1 MAKADNLQTDLRQ
14 VMPKL
19 GGDAPG
25 ADWPKQGAAL
35 GLTVD
40 EVLRIPALQGA
51 AVVAGYAGLDR
62 LISRVNVM
70 EVPDVLPW
78 TNADQLLLTTGYPL
92 RQAGDLAEFVRELH
106 DRGLA
111 ALGIKLNRYL
121 DSLPP
126 EAVEVADEI
135 GFPIISLPDG
145 IGFDEI
151 LNQVLTRVLNR
162 RAEDLDR
169 NEQMVGDLVDIVISG
184 GDLTKVC
191 DGLVQVLAD
200 GAVVTTMDGRVL
212 ASSTADGLTGDG
224 LTLDQM
230 LMLPAFDR
238 TGRLRVEAEPT
249 GVVTVDDDQRH
260 RLLVPVLA
268 RGRHE
273 GRLLV
278 VSRAALGV
286 AEVHMVEWAAAA
298 AALVLTKQQ
307 AVAGVE
313 NKYRADF
320 LRDALVGRAGSAER
334 VVGHAHSL
342 GWNLDRPL
350 VVVVANVDDRGAA
363 PLDPLEERSLQE
375 RFSWAWSQAVHAAD
389 PTSPVAGYAQEA
401 VAVIGVDERTS
412 TEALERTVSRFARA
426 VRGDG
431 GGGRRS
437 FTTGISRPI
446 TDVTDLPRAYAEA
459 GEAVV
464 VGRRLHGNGSVTP
477 FGSLGVF
484 RLLSQV
490 DPDEL
495 RAFAVETLGPLAT
508 GEVAD
513 ADDLR
518 LTLSVLLDNNLN
530 VAETSRA
537 LHFHYNTL
545 RYRITKL
552 EQLLGPFTTDPHR
565 RFSLALALHVVQMRG
580 L

>member
-1 MAKADNLQTDLRQ
+1 MVNHDNTTVDVRQ

-19 GGDAPG
+19 SPTEAR
-25 ADWPKQGAAL
+25 
-35 GLTVD
+35 GLSVS
-40 EVLRIPALQGA
+40 EVLELPALAGA
-51 AVVAGYAGLDR
+51 TVLAGAGGLER
-62 LISRVNVM
+62 LVSRVNVM

-78 TNADQLLLTTGYPL
+78 TNPDQLLLTTGYPL
-92 RQAGDLAEFVRELH
+92 RQTGDLGSFVADLH
-106 DRGLA
+106 ARGLA

-121 DSLPP
+121 DELPA
-126 EAVEVADEI
+126 EALRRADELDFPLI
-135 GFPIISLPDG
+135 GLPDG

-151 LNQVLTRVLNR
+151 LNQVLSRVLNR
-162 RAEDLDR
+162 RAGDLAR
-169 NEQMVGDLVDIVISG
+169 NEQVVGDLVDIVISG
-184 GDLTKVC
+184 GDLSTVC
-191 DGLVQVLAD
+191 AGLVTALASA
-200 GAVVTTMDGRVL
+200 AVVTTIDGRVL
-212 ASSTADGLTGDG
+212 ASAVADGVE
-224 LTLDQM
+224 LDTV
-230 LMLPAFDR
+230 LGLPAFDR
-238 TGRLRVEAEPT
+238 TGRLRVEDEPT
-249 GVVTVDDDQRH
+249 GIIVSDQPGFQ
-260 RLLVPVLA
+260 RLLVPVLV

-278 VSRAALGV
+278 VHDTLLPTHV
-286 AEVHMVEWAAAA
+286 PMVEWAAAA

-307 AVAGVE
+307 AVAAVE

-320 LRDALVGRAGSAER
+320 LRDALVGRAGPPER

-342 GWNLDRPL
+342 GWHLDRPV
-350 VVVVANVDDRGAA
+350 VVVVATVDQSAT
-363 PLDPLEERSLQE
+363 PLDAMEERSLQE
-375 RFSWAWSQAVHAAD
+375 RFSRAWSQAVHEAD
-389 PTSPVAGYAQEA
+389 PEAPVAGYAQEV
-401 VAVIGVDERTS
+401 VAVIGIAADTP
-412 TEALERTVSRFARA
+412 TESLERTVGRFARS

-446 TDVTDLPRAYAEA
+446 TTIGDLPRAYAEA
-459 GEAVV
+459 TESVV

-495 RAFAVETLGPLAT
+495 RNFALETLGPLAST
-508 GEVAD
+508 DLPD
-513 ADDLR
+513 AEDLR
-518 LTLSVLLDNNLN
+518 QTLSVLLEHNMN

-552 EQLLGPFTTDPHR
+552 EQILGPFTTDSHR
-565 RFSLALALHVVQMRG
+565 RFSLALALHVIQMRG

>member
-1 MAKADNLQTDLRQ
+1 MVNHDNTTVDVRQ

-19 GGDAPG
+19 SPTETR
-25 ADWPKQGAAL
+25 
-35 GLTVD
+35 GLSVS
-40 EVLRIPALQGA
+40 EVLELPALAGA
-51 AVVAGYAGLDR
+51 TVLAGAGGLAR
-62 LISRVNVM
+62 LVSRVNVM

-78 TNADQLLLTTGYPL
+78 TNPDQLLLTTGYPL
-92 RQAGDLAEFVRELH
+92 RQTGDLGSFVADLH
-106 DRGLA
+106 ARGLA

-121 DSLPP
+121 DELPA
-126 EAVEVADEI
+126 EALRRADELDFPLI
-135 GFPIISLPDG
+135 GLPDG

-151 LNQVLTRVLNR
+151 LNQVLSRVLNR
-162 RAEDLDR
+162 RAGDLAR
-169 NEQMVGDLVDIVISG
+169 NEQVVGDLVDIVISG
-184 GDLTKVC
+184 GDLSTVC
-191 DGLVQVLAD
+191 AGLVTALASA
-200 GAVVTTMDGRVL
+200 AVVTTMDGRVL
-212 ASSTADGLTGDG
+212 ASAVADGVD
-224 LTLDQM
+224 LDAV
-230 LMLPAFDR
+230 LGLPAFDR
-238 TGRLRVEAEPT
+238 TGRLRVEDEPT
-249 GVVTVDDDQRH
+249 GIIVSDQPSFQ
-260 RLLVPVLA
+260 RLLVPVLV

-278 VSRAALGV
+278 VHDTLLSTHV
-286 AEVHMVEWAAAA
+286 PMVEWAAAA

-307 AVAGVE
+307 AVAAVE

-320 LRDALVGRAGSAER
+320 LRDALVGRAGPPER

-342 GWNLDRPL
+342 GWHLDRPV
-350 VVVVANVDDRGAA
+350 VVVVATVDQSAT
-363 PLDPLEERSLQE
+363 PLDAMEERSLQE
-375 RFSWAWSQAVHAAD
+375 RFSRAWSQAVHEAD
-389 PTSPVAGYAQEA
+389 PEAPVAGYAQEV
-401 VAVIGVDERTS
+401 VAVIGIAADTP
-412 TEALERTVSRFARA
+412 TESLERTVGRFARS

-446 TDVTDLPRAYAEA
+446 TTIGDLPRAYAEA
-459 GEAVV
+459 TESVV

-495 RAFAVETLGPLAT
+495 RNFALETLGPLAST
-508 GEVAD
+508 DLPD
-513 ADDLR
+513 AEDLR
-518 LTLSVLLDNNLN
+518 QTLSVLLEHNMN

-552 EQLLGPFTTDPHR
+552 EQILGPFTTDSHR
-565 RFSLALALHVVQMRG
+565 RFSLALALHVIQMRG

>member
-1 MAKADNLQTDLRQ
+1 MVNHDNTTVDVRQ

-19 GGDAPG
+19 SPTETR
-25 ADWPKQGAAL
+25 
-35 GLTVD
+35 GLSVS
-40 EVLRIPALQGA
+40 EVLELPALAGA
-51 AVVAGYAGLDR
+51 TVLAGAGGLAR
-62 LISRVNVM
+62 LVSRVNVM

-78 TNADQLLLTTGYPL
+78 TNPDQLLLTTGYPL
-92 RQAGDLAEFVRELH
+92 RQTGDLGSFVADLH
-106 DRGLA
+106 ARGLA

-121 DSLPP
+121 DELPA
-126 EAVEVADEI
+126 EALRRADELDFPLI
-135 GFPIISLPDG
+135 GLPDG

-151 LNQVLTRVLNR
+151 LNQVLSRVLNR
-162 RAEDLDR
+162 RAGDLAR
-169 NEQMVGDLVDIVISG
+169 NEQVVGDLVDIVISG
-184 GDLTKVC
+184 GDLSTVC
-191 DGLVQVLAD
+191 AGLVTALASA
-200 GAVVTTMDGRVL
+200 AVVTTMDGRVL
-212 ASSTADGLTGDG
+212 ASAVADGVE
-224 LTLDQM
+224 LDTV
-230 LMLPAFDR
+230 LGLPAFDR
-238 TGRLRVEAEPT
+238 TGRLRVEDEPT
-249 GVVTVDDDQRH
+249 GIIVSDQPGFQ
-260 RLLVPVLA
+260 RLLVPVLV

-278 VSRAALGV
+278 VHDTLLPTHV
-286 AEVHMVEWAAAA
+286 PMVEWAAAA

-307 AVAGVE
+307 AVAAVE

-320 LRDALVGRAGSAER
+320 LRDALVGRAGPPER

-342 GWNLDRPL
+342 GWHLDRPV
-350 VVVVANVDDRGAA
+350 VVVVATVDQSAT
-363 PLDPLEERSLQE
+363 PLDAMEERSLQE
-375 RFSWAWSQAVHAAD
+375 RFSRAWSQAVHEAD
-389 PTSPVAGYAQEA
+389 PEAPVAGYAQEV
-401 VAVIGVDERTS
+401 VAVIGIAADTP
-412 TEALERTVSRFARA
+412 TESLERTVGRFARS

-446 TDVTDLPRAYAEA
+446 TTIGDLPRAYAEA
-459 GEAVV
+459 TESVV

-495 RAFAVETLGPLAT
+495 RNFALETLGPLAST
-508 GEVAD
+508 DLPD
-513 ADDLR
+513 AEDLR
-518 LTLSVLLDNNLN
+518 QTLSVLLEHNMN

-552 EQLLGPFTTDPHR
+552 EQILGPFTTDSHR
-565 RFSLALALHVVQMRG
+565 RFSLALALHVIQMRG

>member
-1 MAKADNLQTDLRQ
+1 MVNHDNTTVDVRQ

-19 GGDAPG
+19 SPTEARGLSVSEVLELPALAGATVLAG
-25 ADWPKQGAAL
+25 AD
-35 GLTVD
+35 GL
-40 EVLRIPALQGA
+40 A
-51 AVVAGYAGLDR
+51 R
-62 LISRVNVM
+62 LVSRVNVM

-78 TNADQLLLTTGYPL
+78 TNPDQLLLTTGYPL
-92 RQAGDLAEFVRELH
+92 RQTGDLGSFVADLH
-106 DRGLA
+106 ARGLA

-121 DSLPP
+121 DELPA
-126 EAVEVADEI
+126 EALRRADELDFPLI
-135 GFPIISLPDG
+135 GLPDG

-151 LNQVLTRVLNR
+151 LNQVLSRVLNR
-162 RAEDLDR
+162 RAGDLAR
-169 NEQMVGDLVDIVISG
+169 NEQVVGDLVDIVISG
-184 GDLTKVC
+184 GDLSTVC
-191 DGLVQVLAD
+191 AGLVTALASA
-200 GAVVTTMDGRVL
+200 AVVTTMDGRVL
-212 ASSTADGLTGDG
+212 ASAVADGVD
-224 LTLDQM
+224 LDTV
-230 LMLPAFDR
+230 LGLPAFDR
-238 TGRLRVEAEPT
+238 TGRLRVEDEPT
-249 GVVTVDDDQRH
+249 GIIVNDQPSFQ
-260 RLLVPVLA
+260 RLLVPVLV

-278 VSRAALGV
+278 VHDTLLPTHV
-286 AEVHMVEWAAAA
+286 PMVEWAAAA

-307 AVAGVE
+307 AVAAVE

-320 LRDALVGRAGSAER
+320 LRDALVGRAGPPER

-342 GWNLDRPL
+342 GWHLDRPV
-350 VVVVANVDDRGAA
+350 VVVVATVDQSAT
-363 PLDPLEERSLQE
+363 PLDAMEERSLQE
-375 RFSWAWSQAVHAAD
+375 RFSRAWSQAVHEAD
-389 PTSPVAGYAQEA
+389 PEAPVAGYAQEV
-401 VAVIGVDERTS
+401 VAVIGIAADTP
-412 TEALERTVSRFARA
+412 TESLERTVGRFARS

-446 TDVTDLPRAYAEA
+446 TTIGDLPRAYAEA
-459 GEAVV
+459 TESVV

-495 RAFAVETLGPLAT
+495 RNFALETLGPLAST
-508 GEVAD
+508 DLPD
-513 ADDLR
+513 AEDLR
-518 LTLSVLLDNNLN
+518 QTLSVLLEHNMN

-552 EQLLGPFTTDPHR
+552 EQILGPFTTDSHR
-565 RFSLALALHVVQMRG
+565 RFSLALALHVIQMRG

>member
-1 MAKADNLQTDLRQ
+1 MVNHDNTTVDVRQ

-19 GGDAPG
+19 SPTETR
-25 ADWPKQGAAL
+25 
-35 GLTVD
+35 GLSVS
-40 EVLRIPALQGA
+40 EVLELPALAGA
-51 AVVAGYAGLDR
+51 TVLAGAGGLAR
-62 LISRVNVM
+62 LVSRVNVM

-78 TNADQLLLTTGYPL
+78 TNPDQLLLTTGYPL
-92 RQAGDLAEFVRELH
+92 RQTGDLGSFVADLH
-106 DRGLA
+106 ARGLA

-121 DSLPP
+121 DELPA
-126 EAVEVADEI
+126 EALRRADELDFPLI
-135 GFPIISLPDG
+135 GLPDG

-151 LNQVLTRVLNR
+151 LNQVLSRVLNR
-162 RAEDLDR
+162 RAGDLAR
-169 NEQMVGDLVDIVISG
+169 NEQVVGDLVDIVISG
-184 GDLTKVC
+184 GDLSTVC
-191 DGLVQVLAD
+191 AGLVTALASA
-200 GAVVTTMDGRVL
+200 AVVTTMDGRVL
-212 ASSTADGLTGDG
+212 ASAVADGVD
-224 LTLDQM
+224 LDTV
-230 LMLPAFDR
+230 LGLPAFDR
-238 TGRLRVEAEPT
+238 TGRLRVEDEPT
-249 GVVTVDDDQRH
+249 GIIVSDQPSFQ
-260 RLLVPVLA
+260 RLLVPVLV

-278 VSRAALGV
+278 VHDTLLPTHV
-286 AEVHMVEWAAAA
+286 PMVEWAAAA

-307 AVAGVE
+307 AVAAVE

-320 LRDALVGRAGSAER
+320 LRDALVGRAGPPER

-342 GWNLDRPL
+342 GWHLDRPV
-350 VVVVANVDDRGAA
+350 VVVVATVDQSAT
-363 PLDPLEERSLQE
+363 PLDAMEERSLQE
-375 RFSWAWSQAVHAAD
+375 RFSRAWSQAVHEAD
-389 PTSPVAGYAQEA
+389 PEAPVAGYAQEV
-401 VAVIGVDERTS
+401 VAVIGIAADTP
-412 TEALERTVSRFARA
+412 TESLERTVGRFARS

-446 TDVTDLPRAYAEA
+446 TTIGDLPRAYAEA
-459 GEAVV
+459 TESVV

-495 RAFAVETLGPLAT
+495 RNFALETLGPLAST
-508 GEVAD
+508 DLPD
-513 ADDLR
+513 AEDLR
-518 LTLSVLLDNNLN
+518 QTLSVLLEHNMN

-552 EQLLGPFTTDPHR
+552 EQILGPFTTDSHR
-565 RFSLALALHVVQMRG
+565 RFSLALALHVIQMRG